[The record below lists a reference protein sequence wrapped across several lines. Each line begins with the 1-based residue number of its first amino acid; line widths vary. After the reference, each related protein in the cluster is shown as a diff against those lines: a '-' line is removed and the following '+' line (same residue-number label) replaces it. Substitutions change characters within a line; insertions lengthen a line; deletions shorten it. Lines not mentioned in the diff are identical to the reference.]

1 MINDIATNIGG
12 LYTAIVT
19 PFDKEQNLRLDYV
32 PAILEFQRKGGV
44 DGVVV
49 CGTNGEGTSLSV
61 QERKALLE
69 AVMTQRG
76 DLKVIAGTGAANLP
90 ETIELS
96 RHAAALEVDATLV
109 LPPFFLKKV
118 TDEGLANYFRAV
130 MNAVAIPTLL
140 YNIPQITA
148 ITITDTVLALLK
160 GHPNLAGLKD
170 STGDWN
176 STIKFIENY
185 PELQVFCGSDLI
197 AGKAW
202 VANAA
207 GCISGS
213 ANSFP
218 EFCADIRDAH
228 RAGKETEAAQSR
240 LTAAAQILVKYP
252 FISYSKV
259 VMAHRGLPEMSVRSP
274 LVDMS
279 PEQAKALL
287 GELDFTSLT

>member
-1 MINDIATNIGG
+1 MTNDISVNLGG

-19 PFDKEQNLRLDYV
+19 PFDKEQRLRLDYV

-61 QERKALLE
+61 LERKALLE
-69 AVMTQRG
+69 SVMANRG
-76 DLKVIAGTGAANLP
+76 DLKVIAGTGTANLP

-96 RHAAALEVDATLV
+96 QHAADMGVDATLV

-118 TDEGLANYFRAV
+118 TDEGLANYFQQV
-130 MNAVAIPTLL
+130 MNMVAIPTLL
-140 YNIPQITA
+140 YNIPQMTA
-148 ITITDTVLALLK
+148 VTITDGVLALLK
-160 GHPNLAGLKD
+160 GHPSLAGLKD

-176 STIKFIENY
+176 STSNFIENY
-185 PELQVFCGSDLI
+185 PELQVFCGNDLI

-202 VANAA
+202 AANAS

-218 EFCADIRDAH
+218 ELCADIRDAH
-228 RAGKETEAAQSR
+228 RAGKGLDEAQSR
-240 LTAAAQILVKYP
+240 LTTAAQTLVKFP

-279 PEQAKALL
+279 QEQAKALL
-287 GELDFTSLT
+287 AELDFTSLP